1 MIQHTFLVEKVSV
14 KVYPNLTF
22 PIPNMP
28 PLSFTTPT
36 PALITA
42 PTTTQ
47 PTTTT
52 SQHTRQPGQPQHQ
65 HDTITTPAQSQH
77 QRLHNHKSAAGTL
90 WHDALDLRSRTG
102 ELAQPTVTSY
112 TKGMQK
118 FTDWMPASHPDSI
131 SPDTKRLRKETENH
145 P

>member
-47 PTTTT
+47 PTTTP

-65 HDTITTPAQSQH
+65 HDTITITTPAPAH
-77 QRLHNHKSAAGTL
+77 
-90 WHDALDLRSRTG
+90 
-102 ELAQPTVTSY
+102 LAQPPKVNAQTTI
-112 TKGMQK
+112 K
-118 FTDWMPASHPDSI
+118 AS
-131 SPDTKRLRKETENH
+131 L
-145 P
+145 

>member
-47 PTTTT
+47 PTTTP
-52 SQHTRQPGQPQHQ
+52 SQHTRQQPTRQPGQPQHQ

-77 QRLHNHKSAAGTL
+77 QRLHT
-90 WHDALDLRSRTG
+90 WHNR
-102 ELAQPTVTSY
+102 P
-112 TKGMQK
+112 K
-118 FTDWMPASHPDSI
+118 
-131 SPDTKRLRKETENH
+131 
-145 P
+145 